1 MDFKDLLKCFAGGII
16 RDLQDRALSI
26 SVRSLSDIFKSN
38 SLKFHVKAHAEW
50 TQICRDFR

>member
-16 RDLQDRALSI
+16 RDLQARALYC
-26 SVRSLSDIFKSN
+26 SVRSLDVFKSS

-50 TQICRDFR
+50 TQIFRDFR